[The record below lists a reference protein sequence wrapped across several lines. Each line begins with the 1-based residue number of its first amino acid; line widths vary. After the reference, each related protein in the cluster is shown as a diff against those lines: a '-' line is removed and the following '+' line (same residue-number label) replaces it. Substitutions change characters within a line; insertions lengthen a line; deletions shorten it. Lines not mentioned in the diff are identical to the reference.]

1 MEDKKNKSP
10 YMTTGGQVRNF
21 LGWAF
26 VISILAH
33 ILLGP
38 LIPFK
43 ETQAKDQEVEKVS
56 VTKKIKVKVPT
67 PPPPTPTPRPTP
79 QPKSTPPP
87 KKVETHPQP
96 QLKIAP
102 PKTSSNTGAGPSQ
115 NKYVPPKNGSQSG
128 VPAGQGTAAP
138 APGPASTPGPPAS
151 TPVPPTP
158 KPACANPSKE
168 AAATNLVTPE
178 YPEAAR
184 EANLGPVVVIVK
196 ITLSAS
202 ASVLDASV
210 LQTSN
215 NSQIDRAAVQAAR
228 QSSYSPKLE
237 NCVPTSGSYTFRA
250 NFDPSS

>member
-1 MEDKKNKSP
+1 MASKINSP
-10 YMTTGGQVRNF
+10 YMTTGEKVRNF

-33 ILLGP
+33 LLLGP

-43 ETQAKDQEVEKVS
+43 QTQAKDQEVEKVS

-67 PPPPTPTPRPTP
+67 PPPPTPTPHPTP

-102 PKTSSNTGAGPSQ
+102 PKTTSNTGAGPSQ
-115 NKYVPPKNGSQSG
+115 NKYVPPKNGSQNG

-138 APGPASTPGPPAS
+138 APGPVSTPGPPAV
-151 TPVPPTP
+151 TPTP
-158 KPACANPSKE
+158 KPACAVPSRE

-178 YPEAAR
+178 YPESAR

-210 LQTSN
+210 LQSSQ

-228 QSSYSPKLE
+228 QSSYSPKLD
-237 NCVPTSGSYTFRA
+237 NCAPVSGSYTFRA

>member
-1 MEDKKNKSP
+1 MADTSNNNSS
-10 YMTTGGQVRNF
+10 YMTTGEKVRNF

-33 ILLGP
+33 LLLGP

-43 ETQAKDQEVEKVS
+43 QTQTKDQEIEKVS

-67 PPPPTPTPRPTP
+67 PPPPTPTPRPTQ
-79 QPKSTPPP
+79 QPKTTPPP

-96 QLKIAP
+96 KLLIAP
-102 PKTSSNTGAGPSQ
+102 PKTTSNTGAGPSQ
-115 NKYVPPKNGSQSG
+115 KAYVPPKNGSQNG

-138 APGPASTPGPPAS
+138 GPVAATPGPPAS
-151 TPVPPTP
+151 TPTP
-158 KPACANPSKE
+158 KPACQVPFKE
-168 AAATNLVTPE
+168 AAAVNLVTPE

-228 QSSYSPKLE
+228 QSSYSPKLD
-237 NCVPTSGSYTFRA
+237 NCAPVSGSYTFRA